1 MPTAELQAKTTAERR
16 NIAQKSPEEI
26 FLAWLIWLPKEAD
39 MAAAAAQE
47 VRKLDLYRGNLA
59 GPHRLRE
66 MFVAL
71 IASLAGPA
79 RLRN

>member
-1 MPTAELQAKTTAERR
+1 MPTAELQAKTFAERR
-16 NIAQKSPEEI
+16 KTARKSPEEI

-39 MAAAAAQE
+39 MAAAAAEE

-59 GPHRLRE
+59 GPYQLRK
-66 MFVAL
+66 MFIAL

-79 RLRN
+79 RN